1 MTSSIETEVRSISKR
16 RQTAGSRRTDRA
28 IGNVHE
34 KLGEDRTRIVPGIC
48 SRTDKQTDTL
58 IVILR
63 HTYTGGG
70 VIV

>member
-1 MTSSIETEVRSISKR
+1 MTSSIETEVRF
-16 RQTAGSRRTDRA
+16 QNAARRTDRA

-48 SRTDKQTDTL
+48 SRTDKQTDRHAHRDSL
-58 IVILR
+58 LR
-63 HTYTGGG
+63 HTYRPTGGG